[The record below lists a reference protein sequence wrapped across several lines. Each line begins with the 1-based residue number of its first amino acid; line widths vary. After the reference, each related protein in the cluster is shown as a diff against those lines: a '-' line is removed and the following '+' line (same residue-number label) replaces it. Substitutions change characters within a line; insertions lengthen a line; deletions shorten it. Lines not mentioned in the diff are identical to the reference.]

1 MAQYNKPRAKY
12 SDRNNDVFEVIM
24 MADKNGNIV
33 NTASGAANLNI
44 AAGLLPGYSFEHIV
58 GAVPSMAQN
67 TSGSVWD
74 INSTIYPWAVMN
86 TAGTLTVTCL
96 NGDVGSYVQIDGL
109 DQNWDHVS
117 ETLHLT
123 TLSTITTKQYTRIHA
138 IRFLNGVTA
147 NANDVTISKN
157 GTTVAKI
164 LSGRG
169 KTSMAQ
175 FSVPRGYT
183 AFITK
188 GVASCAASA
197 DATVDMFV
205 KYGTNMSY
213 VSEHS
218 FEVSGTGGQYIYD
231 FTVPLKLPEYSDVDV
246 RASVRSNNAR
256 ITAAFDV
263 ILVANTALA

>member
-12 SDRNNDVFEVIM
+12 SDRNNDVFEVVM
-24 MADKNGNIV
+24 MADKNGNIL
-33 NTASGAANLNI
+33 NTASAAANLNI
-44 AAGLLPGYSFEHIV
+44 ASGLLPGYSFEHVV

-74 INSTIYPWAVMN
+74 INSTIYPWGVMN
-86 TAGTLTVTCL
+86 TPATLTITCL
-96 NGDVGSYVQIDGL
+96 AGDTNKYIHIDGL
-109 DQNWDHVS
+109 DQNWDHIEELV
-117 ETLHLT
+117 HLT
-123 TLSTITTKQYTRIHA
+123 ALTTVTTKQYTRIHA
-138 IRFLNGVTA
+138 IRVV
-147 NANDVTISKN
+147 NDASVNTNDITFTKGS
-157 GTTVAKI
+157 TVVAKI
-164 LSGRG
+164 LAGRG
-169 KTSMAQ
+169 KTSMAM
-175 FSVPRGYT
+175 FTVPKGHT
-183 AFITK
+183 AFVTK

-231 FTVPLKLPEYSDVDV
+231 FTVPLRLPEYSDIDV
-246 RASVRSNNAR
+246 RATVRSNNAR

-263 ILVANTALA
+263 ILVENSALA